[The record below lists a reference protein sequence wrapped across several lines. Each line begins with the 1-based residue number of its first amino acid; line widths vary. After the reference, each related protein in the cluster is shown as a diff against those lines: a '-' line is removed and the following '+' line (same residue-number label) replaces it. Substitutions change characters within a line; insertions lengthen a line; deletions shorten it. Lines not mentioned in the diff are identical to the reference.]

1 MKATRF
7 LARSSLVSLLGSV
20 LILGG
25 CGAGS
30 SASGPA
36 ASQLVSG
43 AVIDGRIQGAVVFLD
58 LNNNLTQDVDEP
70 ASAPTDK
77 DGLFKLSLTGITRAQ
92 LETATLV
99 THVPDNAFDED
110 DAGASLLEAG
120 RRGFTLMSPASVL
133 TGAADAT
140 PASAMPVLSPLS
152 SLVAYEIIF
161 NGSSLAQARSTVQ
174 ESAGLGSK
182 DPLANYVADKDPALQ
197 AKARAIAIAKGEL
210 GERIRE
216 AIRASSAQSDRKSE
230 VAQTMT
236 ALKATLPDVL
246 SLAAPSDSNTA
257 PVAVGQVLE
266 KLSGT
271 VTDNA
276 LSTAT
281 ENVIA
286 LSSATSSA
294 GSPASGDAVTSNQS
308 AAVKRKFVVL
318 FNSTVGNGR
327 NAASQATTRAM
338 QGRAGDI
345 GFTYENVVKGFS
357 VSIPEAA
364 ADAFIEA
371 MGRNPNVDRVEQDI
385 TMTRMQTTQQ
395 SSPWGLDRSDQRAL
409 PLNGTYAYKL
419 TGAGVK
425 AYIVDTGILA
435 SHNDFGGRVL
445 AGFSVIN
452 DGLGSTDCNGHGTHV
467 AGTVAGNTWGM
478 AKQASLVPV
487 RVLACDG
494 SGALSGVIAGLDW
507 VAANGSKPAVVNM
520 SLGGGISSTLDA
532 AVASLVKGGYTVVV
546 AAGNSG
552 QDACGYSPAR
562 EPSALTVGATTS
574 SDTRASYSNF
584 GTCLD
589 LFAPGNGITSSWYT
603 SNTATN
609 TISGTSMAA
618 PHVSGLAALLL
629 QANPAAT
636 PDQLAQ
642 SIKATATGNVVAS
655 AGNGSPNL
663 LLYSDSSTSS
673 PTSPTPS
680 DPTSPS
686 NPADSTGTVRVSS
699 LNGSSDS
706 QKNIWRATVTA
717 TVINSAGAAVPGVV
731 LTGSFSS
738 GGTNLSCTTNEN
750 GACSIR
756 SGNLNKNVAIATFS
770 VSSLVGT
777 NLSYDA
783 RSSVTSV
790 SISKP

>member
-1 MKATRF
+1 MRENRTWM
-7 LARSSLVSLLGSV
+7 RSSIASLLAIV
-20 LILGG
+20 MALNG
-25 CGAGS
+25 CGGGGGTAPS
-30 SASGPA
+30 TPSQQLSG
-36 ASQLVSG
+36 V
-43 AVIDGRIQGAVVFLD
+43 VIDGRIAGAVVFLD
-58 LNNNLTQDVDEP
+58 LNNNLSLDDGEP
-70 ASAPTDK
+70 FSDPTGK
-77 DGLFKLSLTGITRAQ
+77 DGVFKLSTAGIPSTQ
-92 LETATLV
+92 LATATLV
-99 THVPDNAFDED
+99 THVPDSAFDED
-110 DAGASLLEAG
+110 DAGISLLEAG
-120 RRGFTLMSPASVL
+120 RHGFTLMSPLSTGSVS
-133 TGAADAT
+133 
-140 PASAMPVLSPLS
+140 PALSPLS
-152 SLVAYEIIF
+152 SLVAYEVIF
-161 NGSSLAQARSTVQ
+161 NGKSLAEAKSAVQQAT
-174 ESAGLGSK
+174 GLDSK
-182 DPLANYVADKDPALQ
+182 DPLSNYIAEKDAALQ
-197 AKARAIAIAKGEL
+197 AKARAIAIAKGEIN
-210 GERIRE
+210 ERIKE
-216 AIRASSAQSDRKSE
+216 AIRTSSVQSDRKTE
-230 VAQTMT
+230 IAQTMT
-236 ALKATLPDVL
+236 ALKTVLPKVL
-246 SLAAPSDSNTA
+246 PLASNSDSNT
-257 PVAVGQVLE
+257 PLVGVGQVLE
-266 KLSGT
+266 KLSST
-271 VTDNA
+271 AAENA
-276 LSTAT
+276 LSQAKKDVVAPPTAT
-281 ENVIA
+281 A
-286 LSSATSSA
+286 SASNTSSA
-294 GSPASGDAVTSNQS
+294 SNDTVTSSQS
-308 AAVKRKFVVL
+308 AVVKRKFVVL
-318 FNSTVGNGR
+318 FNSTVGNAR
-327 NAASQATTRAM
+327 NAASQASTRAM
-338 QGRAGDI
+338 QGRSGEI

-371 MGRNPNVDRVEQDI
+371 MGRNPNVDRVEEDI
-385 TMTRMQTTQQ
+385 TMTRMQTTQN

-409 PLNGTYAYKL
+409 PLSGSYTYKL

-445 AGFSVIN
+445 GGFSVIN

-532 AVASLVKGGYTVVV
+532 AVASLVKSGYTVVV

-574 SDTRASYSNF
+574 SDARTSYSNF

-589 LFAPGNGITSSWYT
+589 LFAPGNSISSAWYT

-629 QANPAAT
+629 QANPTAT

-642 SIKATATGNVVAS
+642 SIKASATGNVVTS

-663 LLYSDSSTSS
+663 LLYSDSSSASTN
-673 PTSPTPS
+673 PLPA

-686 NPADSTGTVRVSS
+686 NPPAASTTVRVSG
-699 LNGSSDS
+699 LNGSADS
-706 QKNIWRATVTA
+706 QRNNWRATVTA
-717 TVINSAGAAVPGVV
+717 TVLNSTGNAVAGAA
-731 LTGSFSS
+731 LIGSFSS
-738 GGTNLSCTTNEN
+738 GGSNLSCTTNES
-750 GACSIR
+750 GTCSIR
-756 SGNLNKNVAIATFS
+756 SGNLNKNVAIATFT
-770 VSSLVGT
+770 VSNIVGS

-783 RSSVTSV
+783 TSSVTSV